1 MEPAA
6 AMVVQLREIIG
17 HCAGIERTIAEI
29 YASFAERWP
38 QLPFGELWRELA
50 NEELVHGALLDNA
63 ACLPAAKQE
72 EASIDASK
80 LKTIRDRV
88 VKRFPTLRTTL
99 DQAFH
104 TALDL
109 EELELGNIYRR
120 LLALTTDDS
129 RSANTVTMKNVCSP
143 RSKSTVKIPRCSSE
157 RFKPAS
163 GWFADGA
170 ADSRVRV
177 SKA

>member
-63 ACLPAAKQE
+63 ARLPAAKQE

-104 TALDL
+104 TALDPL
-109 EELELGNIYRR
+109 ACDDEAGRR
-120 LLALTTDDS
+120 SLALRS
-129 RSANTVTMKNVCSP
+129 RGIEPIGTHVSP
-143 RSKSTVKIPRCSSE
+143 LRR
-157 RFKPAS
+157 
-163 GWFADGA
+163 
-170 ADSRVRV
+170 RVNR
-177 SKA
+177 